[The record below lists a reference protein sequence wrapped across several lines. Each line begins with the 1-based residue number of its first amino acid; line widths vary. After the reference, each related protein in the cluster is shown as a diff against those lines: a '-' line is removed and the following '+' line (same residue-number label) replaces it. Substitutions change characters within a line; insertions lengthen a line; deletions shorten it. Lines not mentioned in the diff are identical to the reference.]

1 MSERDESAPAEPAP
15 PRTPGDDPALEI
27 DPLDAGT
34 QLAEAR
40 SYDALLL
47 VSFGGPEKR
56 EDVMPFLE
64 RVVAGKRVP
73 KERLLEVA
81 EHYYHFEGKSP
92 INDQNRALIA
102 ALEKELALHGPKLP
116 IYWGNRN
123 WHPLLPETLG
133 RMRDDGV
140 KRALAIFTSAFSSYS
155 GCRQYRENVAKA
167 RAEVGEG
174 APVIDKVRAF
184 YNHPG
189 FIEPMVEL
197 TKAALATIPESRR
210 KAARI
215 AFTAHSIPLT
225 MARHCAYEDQLE
237 EACRLVA
244 AAVGKSEQQL
254 VYQSRSGPPHVPW
267 LEPDVLDHMRA
278 LDQIGVEDLVIV
290 PIGFVSDHM
299 EVLFDLDEEAQE
311 LGEELG
317 MNVVRAGTVGT
328 HPAFVSMLRELV
340 LERVGEVEDRR
351 VLGTL
356 PTKHDVC
363 PADCCLYPVRR
374 GPPPG
379 AGGRPSGRP
388 GAPSRPG

>member
-1 MSERDESAPAEPAP
+1 MAEPRA
-15 PRTPGDDPALEI
+15 
-27 DPLDAGT
+27 
-34 QLAEAR
+34 
-40 SYDALLL
+40 YDAILL

-56 EDVMPFLE
+56 ADVMPFLE

-81 EHYYHFEGKSP
+81 EHYYHFGGKSP

-116 IYWGNRN
+116 VYWGNRN
-123 WHPLLPETLG
+123 WDPLLPDTLAK
-133 RMRDDGV
+133 MRDDGV

-155 GCRQYRENVAKA
+155 GCRQYRENIAKA

-174 APVIDKVRAF
+174 APVVDKARAF
-184 YNHPG
+184 FNHPG
-189 FIEPMVEL
+189 FIEPMVERVRE
-197 TKAALATIPESRR
+197 ALAQLPEGRR
-210 KAARI
+210 RAARI

-225 MARHCAYEDQLE
+225 MAKHCAYEEQLE

-244 AAVGKSEQQL
+244 EAVGKSEQQL
-254 VYQSRSGPPHVPW
+254 VYQSRSGPPQVPW
-267 LEPDVLDHMRA
+267 LEPDILDHMQA
-278 LDQIGVEDLVIV
+278 LRQIGCEDLVLV

-311 LGEELG
+311 LAEELG

-328 HPAFVSMLRELV
+328 DPTFVAMLRELIA
-340 LERVGEVEDRR
+340 ERTGEVEDRR
-351 VLGTL
+351 VLGKL

-379 AGGRPSGRP
+379 VGGKPGAGRPAGK
-388 GAPSRPG
+388 PSAG